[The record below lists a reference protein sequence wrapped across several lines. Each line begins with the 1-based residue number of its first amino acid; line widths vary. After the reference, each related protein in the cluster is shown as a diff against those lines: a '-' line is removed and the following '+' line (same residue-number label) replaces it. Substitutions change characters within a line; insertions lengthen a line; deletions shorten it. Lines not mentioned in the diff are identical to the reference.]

1 MNGRMAVAA
10 LACGLLTAAYRY
22 LSFTELANDHFV
34 HLSIAQ
40 QITMGALP
48 VRDFVERGLPL
59 MSMLSAAGQVM
70 FGEGLRAEL
79 LVIVLGFG
87 CAAALTF
94 MAAAQAG
101 GSAGLAAFAAALP
114 VLVYPVS
121 YSYPKLLAPSAALV
135 AAGWYGRTPATSR
148 AVVLA
153 CAIAGAFFLRHD
165 LGVIAAAGV
174 LAAIVARHGPTS
186 ESSTAAGRVLLMAS
200 LLIAPYLLWVQVYE
214 GVVEYA
220 ADGVAFSRREASR
233 ANWWDAP
240 SFAID
245 PTLPL
250 VSRLGHGPVINVR
263 WADDASDD
271 SIREAEARHRLR
283 RLDPNSARSW
293 QYELHRWSRADLTQL
308 VSDPIV
314 RDTQGIDRAAARL
327 QIPAPT
333 GLDAWLMHLYGPGE
347 GLRLRANAMA
357 GLFHLAWFSAAA
369 AALVLALTWRS
380 SRPEIR
386 AIVIMAVVMQLI
398 MNLTMLRDPLETR
411 LRDVFMPAAVLI
423 AYLAGCAWRAVTPS
437 RTVWGWRAGV
447 AAMLVVIVT
456 AAGSVGEAPIRFTR
470 TGATEGIDGV
480 RQRLRTLRRTLSPP
494 DHRTGPLA
502 PAYQPVVAYIKKCTR
517 PDARLLTLTFAPE
530 LFFYTGRGFAGGQVS
545 LSPGYF
551 SRDRDAALLLQRLSS
566 EDVPLVI
573 LDSQTQMEMLEGYP
587 RIGAFVRSRYHE
599 VTRFPLTSEK
609 ALVLMGRVDAPVCS
623 PHA

>member
-1 MNGRMAVAA
+1 MNRRVGAA
-10 LACGLLTAAYRY
+10 AFACGLLTAAYRY

-34 HLSIAQ
+34 HLSTAQ
-40 QITMGALP
+40 QITLGALP

-79 LVIVLGFG
+79 LLIVLGFG

-94 MAAAQAG
+94 VAAAQAS
-101 GSAGLAAFAAALP
+101 GSAGLATLAAALP

-135 AAGWYGRTPATSR
+135 AAGWYGITPTTSR
-148 AVVLA
+148 AVVLS
-153 CAIAGAFFLRHD
+153 CAIACAFLLRHD
-165 LGVIAAAGV
+165 LGVIAGAGA
-174 LAAIVARHGPTS
+174 LAAIVARHGATR
-186 ESSTAAGRVLLMAS
+186 ESSTAAGRVMLIAS

-214 GVVEYA
+214 GVVQYT

-233 ANWWDAP
+233 ANWWGPP

-245 PTLPL
+245 TTRSL

-263 WADDASDD
+263 WTDDASDD
-271 SIREAEARHRLR
+271 RIREAEARHRLR

-293 QYELHRWSRADLTQL
+293 QYELRRWSRGDLAQL
-308 VSDPIV
+308 ISDPIV
-314 RDTQGIDRAAARL
+314 GDTQGIDRAAARL
-327 QIPAPT
+327 QVPAPT

-347 GLRLRANAMA
+347 GLRFRANALA
-357 GLFHLAWFSAAA
+357 ALFHLAWFSAAA
-369 AALVLALTWRS
+369 AALVLAMTWRS
-380 SRPEIR
+380 SPPEIR
-386 AIVIMAVVMQLI
+386 AIVIMAVVMQLF

-411 LRDVFMPAAVLI
+411 LRDVFMPAAVLT
-423 AYLAGCAWRAVTPS
+423 AYLAGCAWRAAARS
-437 RTVWGWRAGV
+437 RIVWGWRAVV
-447 AAMLVVIVT
+447 AAMLVLIVT
-456 AAGSVGEAPIRFTR
+456 AAGSVGEATMRLAR
-470 TGATEGIDGV
+470 TGATDGIDGV

-494 DHRTGPLA
+494 DHRTGRLA
-502 PAYQPVVAYIKKCTR
+502 PAYQPVVAYIKRCTR

-551 SRDRDAALLLQRLSS
+551 SRDRDASLLLQRLSS

-573 LDSQTQMEMLEGYP
+573 LDSQTQTEMLEGYP

-599 VTRFPLTSEK
+599 VARFPLTSQK
-609 ALVLMGRVDAPVCS
+609 AFVVLGQRDAPVCS
-623 PHA
+623 PHV